1 MTYQETL
8 DYLFQQLPMYQRE
21 GKTAFKKDLKNI
33 LAISGLL
40 GNPQENFKSVHIA
53 GTNGKGSTAHML
65 SSILQEAGYKTGLY
79 TSPHLKD
86 FRERIRINGLMISES
101 EVINFVEKNGAKFES
116 IQPSFFEWT
125 VALAFNHF
133 KDQIVDIAIIE
144 TGLGGRLDSTNIINP
159 ELSIITNIGYDHM
172 DMLGDTLDKIAFE
185 KAGIIKKNTP
195 VVIGNSS
202 GQKKVFQEKAKQTE
216 SQIIFADEKEPV
228 TFKSDLLGKYQV
240 ENINTVYHSCQ
251 ELIQQGL
258 KISESNL
265 KNGFEKVVDNT
276 GIQGRWQI
284 IDESPKIIF
293 ETAHN
298 EEGFKVVMNQLK
310 QETYSQA
317 HFVLGFVKG
326 KSISKLLK
334 LLPKNA
340 KYYFCQAKIS
350 RSLDVHLLAE
360 QASEFELI
368 GEVYDSVSDAYNAAK
383 KTAKKDDLIYLG
395 GSNFVVAEAL

>member
-1 MTYQETL
+1 MTYSETL
-8 DYLFQQLPMYQRE
+8 DYLFKQLPMYQRE
-21 GKTAFKKDLKNI
+21 GKIAFKKDLKNI

-86 FRERIRINGLMISES
+86 FRERIRVNGLMIPEP
-101 EVINFVEKNGAKFES
+101 EIIDFVEKNGATFES

-125 VALAFNHF
+125 VALAFDYF
-133 KDQIVDIAIIE
+133 KDQEVDIAVIE
-144 TGLGGRLDSTNIINP
+144 TGLGGRLDSTNILNP

-195 VVIGNSS
+195 VVIGYSS

-228 TFKSDLLGKYQV
+228 TFKSDLLGRYQV
-240 ENINTVYHSCQ
+240 ENINTVYYSCQ
-251 ELIQQGL
+251 ELLQQGW

-284 IDESPKIIF
+284 IEESPKIIF

-298 EEGFKVVMNQLK
+298 EEGFKVVMNQLI

-317 HFVLGFVKG
+317 HFVLGFVKD

-350 RSLDVHLLAE
+350 RSLDVHLLAL

-368 GEVYDSVSDAYNAAK
+368 GEVYNSVSDAYNAAK